1 MLILGPRLTT
11 LSAIVGVADA
21 CVYNINC
28 QLEQIRVEKT
38 IQVCGLE
45 GVSWSADVWA

>member
-28 QLEQIRVEKT
+28 QMEQILAEKT
-38 IQVCGLE
+38 TQVCSLE
-45 GVSWSADVWA
+45 GVSWS